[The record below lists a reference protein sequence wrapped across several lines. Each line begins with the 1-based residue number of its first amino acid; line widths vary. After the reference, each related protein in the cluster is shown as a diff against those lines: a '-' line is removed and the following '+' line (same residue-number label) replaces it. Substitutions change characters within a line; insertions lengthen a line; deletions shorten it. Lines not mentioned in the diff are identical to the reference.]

1 MQLCTPAFLY
11 VVLSAISILMAFT
24 SKIKLSSILIKMVF
38 IALWTWLLNL
48 LCVKGYTVISWILV
62 FLPLLI
68 TFGIIALIVEMAHL
82 KV

>member
-11 VVLSAISILMAFT
+11 VVLSAISILMAFMR
-24 SKIKLSSILIKMVF
+24 KIKLSSILIKMVF

-48 LCVKGYTVISWILV
+48 LCVKGYTAISWILV